1 MKPASKRK
9 KVILLLFLLA
19 MAPVGF
25 LILRTGK
32 HNFDYLPYYGE
43 KEVNAPGD
51 TTYYQVPPFTFTDAY
66 GHPVTDRSTEGKIII
81 ADFFFTKCTSICPTM
96 TRQMQ
101 QLQFKLDEPA
111 YEDILF
117 LSHTVDPL
125 NDSLDVLRKYARKWQ
140 ADSSRWKFVTGDPA
154 AIYRQGNLGYLL
166 TAAETTVDST
176 ITDPFD
182 PEYGKMR
189 LDSTAAEQF
198 VHDQRFVLVDKRR
211 HIRGFYDGTDTEEVG
226 RLATDLKM
234 LMKEERER
242 ALKVGRFKE

>member
-1 MKPASKRK
+1 MEPASKRK
-9 KVILLLFLLA
+9 KVLLLLFVLA
-19 MAPVGF
+19 MAPAMF

-66 GHPVTDRSTEGKIII
+66 GHPVTDRSTEGKIIV

-154 AIYRQGNLGYLL
+154 AIYRQGNNGYLL
-166 TAAETTVDST
+166 SAME
-176 ITDPFD
+176 
-182 PEYGKMR
+182 
-189 LDSTAAEQF
+189 DSTAAEQF

>member
-1 MKPASKRK
+1 MEPASKRK
-9 KVILLLFLLA
+9 KVLLLLFVLA
-19 MAPVGF
+19 MAPAMF

-66 GHPVTDRSTEGKIII
+66 GHTVTDRSTEGKIIV

-154 AIYRQGNLGYLL
+154 AIYRQGNNGYLL
-166 TAAETTVDST
+166 SAME
-176 ITDPFD
+176 
-182 PEYGKMR
+182 
-189 LDSTAAEQF
+189 DSTAAEQF

>member
-1 MKPASKRK
+1 MKPASTRK

-19 MAPVGF
+19 MAPVRF
-25 LILRTGK
+25 LILRTGT
-32 HNFDYLPYYGE
+32 HNFDHLPYYGE

-51 TTYYQVPPFTFTDAY
+51 TTYYQVPPFTFTDAF
-66 GHPVTDRSTEGKIII
+66 GNTVTDRSTEGRIIV
-81 ADFFFTKCTSICPTM
+81 ADFFFTRCTSICPKM
-96 TRQMQ
+96 TAQMQ

-111 YEDILF
+111 YADILF

-125 NDSLDVLRKYARKWQ
+125 NDSLEVLRRYARRYQ

-154 AIYRQGNLGYLL
+154 AIYRQGNNGYLL
-166 TAAETTVDST
+166 SAME
-176 ITDPFD
+176 
-182 PEYGKMR
+182 
-189 LDSTAAEQF
+189 DSTAAEQF

>member
-1 MKPASKRK
+1 MKPASTRK

-25 LILRTGK
+25 LILRTGT
-32 HNFDYLPYYGE
+32 HNFDHLPYYGE

-51 TTYYQVPPFTFTDAY
+51 TTYYQVPPFTFTDAF
-66 GHPVTDRSTEGKIII
+66 GNTVTDRSTEGRIIV
-81 ADFFFTKCTSICPTM
+81 ADFFFTRCTSICPKM
-96 TRQMQ
+96 TAQMQ

-111 YEDILF
+111 YADILF

-125 NDSLDVLRKYARKWQ
+125 NDSLEVLRRYARRYQ

-154 AIYRQGNLGYLL
+154 AIYRQGNNGYLL
-166 TAAETTVDST
+166 SAME
-176 ITDPFD
+176 
-182 PEYGKMR
+182 
-189 LDSTAAEQF
+189 DSTAAEQF